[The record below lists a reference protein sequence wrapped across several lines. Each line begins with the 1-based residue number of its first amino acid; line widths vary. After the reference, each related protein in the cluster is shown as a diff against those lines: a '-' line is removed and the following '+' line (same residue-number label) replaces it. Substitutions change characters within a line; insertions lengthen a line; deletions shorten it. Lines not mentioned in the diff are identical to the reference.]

1 VTSAGLAV
9 RPTPRSVSG
18 LRRAKDRAFT
28 VSLWLAGILAML
40 PLVFIAGYVVAK
52 GAKALN
58 IDFFTKEPV
67 APGQSGG
74 GIVQSFI
81 GSGLI
86 VGMAT
91 PVSVPLGVLAAI
103 YLAEYGRGRLASAIR
118 FVAEILLSTP
128 SIVAGAF
135 IWAVVVVALGNF
147 SALAGSLA
155 LTVLMWPIIARA
167 AEEILRLVPQE
178 VKEGALA
185 LGIPRWKVILRVV
198 IPTAGAGI
206 LTAVM
211 LAVARGLGETAPIL
225 LTALGNDFINVHPL
239 QPTDAVPLRVYNYAR
254 TPVLAQHD
262 LARGGAIMLLV
273 GVVLLSITGRLL
285 SNRQRRR
292 RGRGAWKSPASRLGS
307 ARCGL

>member
-1 VTSAGLAV
+1 MSVAAVPRMRSARVSTLRRVKDRVFTTTLWVAGL
-9 RPTPRSVSG
+9 
-18 LRRAKDRAFT
+18 
-28 VSLWLAGILAML
+28 LAML
-40 PLVFIAGYVVAK
+40 PLLFIAGYVLAK

-67 APGQSGG
+67 APGEKGG
-74 GIVQSFI
+74 GIVQAFI
-81 GSGLI
+81 GTGLI

-91 PVSVPLGVLAAI
+91 LFAVPLGLLTAI
-103 YLAEYGRGRLASAIR
+103 YLSEYGKGKLASTIR

-135 IWAVVVVALGNF
+135 IWALVVVTLGEF
-147 SALAGSLA
+147 SAFAGALA

-185 LGIPRWKVILRVV
+185 LGLPRWKVVPRVI
-198 IPTAGAGI
+198 IPTAGAGL

-225 LTALGNDFINVHPL
+225 LTALGNDFVNVHPM

-262 LARGGAIMLLV
+262 LAWGGAIMLLV
-273 GVVLLSITGRLL
+273 GVLLLSITARFL

-292 RGRGAWKSPASRLGS
+292 SG
-307 ARCGL
+307 